1 MSIKEATLYPDDQET
16 LGNLAISYLL
26 NGQVAAARKT
36 IDAAIRFDAYDGINL
51 HVGQLIQDVET
62 GKRRCPKTIRDA
74 HRKKAPWPFERLLW
88 WR

>member
-1 MSIKEATLYPDDQET
+1 
-16 LGNLAISYLL
+16 L
-26 NGQVAAARKT
+26 NRQVAAARKT
-36 IDAAIRFDAYDGINL
+36 IDAAIQLDAYDGVNL

-74 HRKKAPWPFERLLW
+74 QRKRKPWPFEQLRW